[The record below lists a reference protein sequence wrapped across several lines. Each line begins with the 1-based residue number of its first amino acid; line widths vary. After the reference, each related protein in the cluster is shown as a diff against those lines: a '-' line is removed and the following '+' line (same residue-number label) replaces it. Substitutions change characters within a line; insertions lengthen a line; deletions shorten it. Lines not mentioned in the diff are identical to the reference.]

1 MAFDND
7 RAISRAF
14 DNQCRPALYFV
25 DARRRVRH
33 RRFGEGAY
41 DRSEIV
47 VQLLPQGDSASG
59 IDGGLAV
66 I

>member
-1 MAFDND
+1 MHTPD

-14 DNQCRPALYFV
+14 DNQYRPALYFV
-25 DARRRVRH
+25 DARRWVRH